1 MSTLYQQK
9 NTRFNIA
16 IDGPAGAGKS
26 TVARHVARKLGYI
39 YIDTGA
45 MYRAV
50 ALHMLEQGIR
60 PSEPSKAKQAM
71 KDVRIELL
79 PGEDGQRVLLNGLDV
94 TRQIRTP
101 EISLMASQFAQ
112 HEDVREQLVA
122 MQRELATKKGIVMD
136 GRDIGTI
143 VLPSAEFKWFLTAS
157 VDERAK
163 RRYAELKDKSEV
175 TLEQLKH
182 EIAERDR
189 QDENRAISPLRQA
202 EDALLLDTTHM
213 SIDEIVELMVK
224 ETLSR
229 IEGEQ

>member
-71 KDVRIELL
+71 KDVDIELL
-79 PGEDGQRVLLNGLDV
+79 PGDDGQRVLLNGLDV

-136 GRDIGTI
+136 GRDIGTT